1 MRMRFKTPT
10 KTPRIVLS
18 APCGLRETSF
28 LMVDGKFAGEF
39 TAWDKLAHFL
49 DARYDVRVNWFKRA
63 LYSFVFVPMSI
74 DMTLA

>member
-1 MRMRFKTPT
+1 
-10 KTPRIVLS
+10 
-18 APCGLRETSF
+18 
-28 LMVDGKFAGEF
+28 MVDGKFAGEF